1 MENNL
6 TFDLLNK
13 YGNETEKQFNKIDSK
28 GLLNELTN
36 TIEYKPL
43 TVKEELDNQKDIL
56 DIITYVNPK
65 VSKRLYYVDILD
77 EKKRLQIFLY
87 MRYTVGK
94 HVKSRCGQVNFQEI
108 HFQKKTY

>member
-1 MENNL
+1 MEI
-6 TFDLLNK
+6 
-13 YGNETEKQFNKIDSK
+13 ETEKQFNKIDSK

-77 EKKRLQIFLY
+77 EKKTVTNISLY
-87 MRYTVGK
+87 EIYSGK
-94 HVKSRCGQVNFQEI
+94 TRKVRCGQVNFQEI